1 MNERIRLEIVRMSY
15 GGASQRRIA
24 RALGL
29 ARKTVAR
36 ILQQHELQRAGTIVK
51 KTTRRPRLLDLYE
64 EAIAEL
70 LERYPDITAVRLH
83 EELTRK
89 GFRGGYSI
97 VKDHLRAVRPRPLVK
112 PVVRFETAPGVQA
125 QMDYSPYTIHF
136 LSEGVRKVYAFSYI
150 LAFSRRQ
157 YVRFVESQQL
167 LTTLREHVRAFEHL
181 GGCAASCLYDNM
193 KVVVTGFDGSQP
205 LFNTRFLAFATHY
218 GFQPRLCRPYRPQTK
233 GKVERPF
240 YFLQTNLLNARSFST
255 LEHLNE
261 VTRAWLAEVADQ
273 RIHRHTQRRPI
284 ELYEQEKPHLVSLPD
299 HPFDT
304 SEVVY
309 RTVMPEGY
317 VAYLQN
323 LYSVPWN
330 YIGALLPV
338 RITETELIIY
348 KPDVDVNPL
357 ARHELFPRAVSGKK
371 RTEKKH
377 RPPSSLRHRLEI
389 LRKRFAELGDTA
401 GEFFDELV
409 RRRRNGKD
417 EAYRILALMTTYRGE
432 DLRAALERAFRY
444 RAFSV
449 SAIERILTAQAQPK
463 TTLETLSEKA
473 REHIDELLQQ
483 TPIEPRSTQE
493 YQNLLEPNPGVE
505 NDERQEDNDKEPD
518 DF

>member
-36 ILQQHELQRAGTIVK
+36 ILKQHELQRAGAVVQ
-51 KTTRRPRLLDLYE
+51 KTTRRPRLLDPYE
-64 EAIAEL
+64 ETMAEL

-83 EELTRK
+83 EELVRK

-97 VKDHLRAVRPRPLVK
+97 VKERLRSLRPKPLVR

-136 LSEGVRKVYAFSYI
+136 ASEGVRKVYAFSYI

-167 LTTLREHVRAFEHL
+167 PTTLREHVRAFEYL
-181 GGCAASCLYDNM
+181 EGCAATCLYDNM

-205 LFNTRFLAFATHY
+205 LFNTRFVAFATHY
-218 GFQPRLCRPYRPQTK
+218 GFQPQLCKPYRPQTK

-240 YFLQTNLLNARSFST
+240 HFLETNLLNARSFST

-273 RIHRHTQRRPI
+273 RIHRHTNKRPI
-284 ELYEQEKPHLVSLPD
+284 ELHEQEKPYLIPLPE

-309 RTVMPEGY
+309 RSVMSEGY

-338 RITETELIIY
+338 RITETELIVY

-357 ARHELFPRAVSGKK
+357 ARHELYPRAVSGKK
-371 RTEKKH
+371 RTDKKH
-377 RPPSSLRHRLEI
+377 RPPSSLRHRLEL

-401 GEFFDELV
+401 RDFFDELV

-417 EAYRILALMTTYRGE
+417 EAYRILALMTTYRAE

-473 REHIDELLQQ
+473 REHIDELLRQ

-493 YQNLLEPNPGVE
+493 YQNLLEPNPGVDH
-505 NDERQEDNDKEPD
+505 DER
-518 DF
+518 

>member
-1 MNERIRLEIVRMSY
+1 MNERIRLEVIRMSY

-36 ILQQHELQRAGTIVK
+36 ILKQHELQRSGTVVR
-51 KTTRRPRLLDLYE
+51 KTTRRPRLLDPYE
-64 EAIAEL
+64 ETIAEL
-70 LERYPDITAVRLH
+70 LERYSDITAVRLH
-83 EELTRK
+83 EELVRM
-89 GFRGGYSI
+89 GFRGGYTV
-97 VKDHLRAVRPRPLVK
+97 VKDRLRAVRPRPLVK

-136 LSEGVRKVYAFSYI
+136 ASEGVRKVYAFSYI

-167 LTTLREHVRAFEHL
+167 ATTLREHVRAFEHL
-181 GGCAASCLYDNM
+181 SGCAASCLYDNM
-193 KVVVTGFDGSQP
+193 KVVVAGFDGSQP

-240 YFLQTNLLNARSFST
+240 HFIETNLLNARSFST

-261 VTRAWLAEVADQ
+261 VTRAWLAEVADK
-273 RIHRHTQRRPI
+273 RIHRHTQKRPI
-284 ELYEQEKPHLVSLPD
+284 ELYEQEKPHLLPLPE

-330 YIGALLPV
+330 TIGSLLPV
-338 RITETELIIY
+338 RITETELIAY

-371 RTEKKH
+371 RTDKKH
-377 RPPSSLRHRLEI
+377 RPPTSLRHRLEL
-389 LRKRFAELGDTA
+389 LRKRFAELSDTA

-409 RRRRNGKD
+409 RRKRFGKD
-417 EAYRILALMTTYRGE
+417 EAYRILALTTTYRVE
-432 DLRAALERAFRY
+432 DLRSALERAFRY
-444 RAFSV
+444 RAFSL
-449 SAIERILTAQAQPK
+449 SAIERILAAQAQPK
-463 TTLETLSEKA
+463 TTRETLSEKA
-473 REHIDELLQQ
+473 REQIDELLRQ
-483 TPIEPRSTQE
+483 TPIEPRSTKE
-493 YQNLLEPNPGVE
+493 YQNLLEPGV
-505 NDERQEDNDKEPD
+505 NDDEKKDDNNEDLD
-518 DF
+518 DV

>member
-1 MNERIRLEIVRMSY
+1 MNERIRLEVIRMSY

-36 ILQQHELQRAGTIVK
+36 ILKQHELQRSGTVVR
-51 KTTRRPRLLDLYE
+51 KTTRRPRLLDPYE
-64 EAIAEL
+64 ETMAEL
-70 LERYPDITAVRLH
+70 IERYPDITAVRLH
-83 EELTRK
+83 EELVRM
-89 GFRGGYSI
+89 GFRGGYTV
-97 VKDHLRAVRPRPLVK
+97 VKDRLRAVRPRPLVK

-136 LSEGVRKVYAFSYI
+136 PSEGVRKVYAFSYI

-167 LTTLREHVRAFEHL
+167 STTLREHVRAFEHL
-181 GGCAASCLYDNM
+181 GGCAATCLYDNM

-240 YFLQTNLLNARSFST
+240 HFIQTNLLNARSFST

-273 RIHRHTQRRPI
+273 RIHRHTQKRPI
-284 ELYEQEKPHLVSLPD
+284 ELYEQEKPHLLPLPE

-330 YIGALLPV
+330 TIGALLPV
-338 RITETELIIY
+338 RITETELIAY

-371 RTEKKH
+371 RTDKKH
-377 RPPSSLRHRLEI
+377 RPPSSLRHRLEL

-401 GEFFDELV
+401 REFFDELV
-409 RRRRNGKD
+409 RRRRFGKD
-417 EAYRILALMTTYRGE
+417 EAYRILALITTYRAE

-444 RAFSV
+444 RAFSL
-449 SAIERILTAQAQPK
+449 SAIERILAAQAQPK
-463 TTLETLSEKA
+463 TTRETLSEKA
-473 REHIDELLQQ
+473 REQIDELLRQ
-483 TPIEPRSTQE
+483 TPIEPRSTKE
-493 YQNLLEPNPGVE
+493 YQNLLEPGVKD
-505 NDERQEDNDKEPD
+505 DEKKDDNNKEPD
-518 DF
+518 DV

>member
-1 MNERIRLEIVRMSY
+1 MNERIRLEVVRMSY

-24 RALGL
+24 GALGL
-29 ARKTVAR
+29 ARKTVAK
-36 ILQQHELQRAGTIVK
+36 ILKQHELQRAGTLVR
-51 KTTRRPRLLDLYE
+51 KTTRRPRLLDPYE
-64 EAIAEL
+64 EAMAEL

-83 EELTRK
+83 EELVGK
-89 GFRGGYSI
+89 GFRGGYTVI
-97 VKDHLRAVRPRPLVK
+97 KDRLRAVRPRPLVR

-136 LSEGVRKVYAFSYI
+136 ASEGVRKVYAFSYI

-167 LTTLREHVRAFEHL
+167 PTTLREHVRAFEHL
-181 GGCAASCLYDNM
+181 GGCAATCLYDNM

-205 LFNTRFLAFATHY
+205 LFNTRFVAFATHY
-218 GFQPRLCRPYRPQTK
+218 GFQPQLCRPYRPQTK

-240 YFLQTNLLNARSFST
+240 YFLETNLLNARSFST

-273 RIHRHTQRRPI
+273 RIHRHTHKRPI
-284 ELYEQEKPHLVSLPD
+284 ELHEQEKPHLLPLPD

-338 RITETELIIY
+338 RVTDTELIVY
-348 KPDVDVNPL
+348 KPDVDSNPL
-357 ARHELFPRAVSGKK
+357 ARHELFTRAVSGKK
-371 RTEKKH
+371 RSDKKH
-377 RPPSSLRHRLEI
+377 RPPTSLRHRLEL

-409 RRRRNGKD
+409 RRRRFGKD
-417 EAYRILALMTTYRGE
+417 EAYRILALTTTYRGE
-432 DLRAALERAFRY
+432 DLCAALERAFRY
-444 RAFSV
+444 RAFSL
-449 SAIERILTAQAQPK
+449 SAIERILAAQAQPK
-463 TTLETLSEKA
+463 TTLETLSEKT
-473 REHIDELLQQ
+473 REQLDELLRQ
-483 TPIEPRSTQE
+483 TPIEPRSTKE
-493 YQNLLEPNPGVE
+493 YQNLLEPNLGVDD
-505 NDERQEDNDKEPD
+505 DERQEDNNQESD

>member
-1 MNERIRLEIVRMSY
+1 MNERIRLEVIRMSY

-24 RALGL
+24 HALGL
-29 ARKTVAR
+29 ARKTVAKV
-36 ILQQHELQRAGTIVK
+36 LKEHELQRTGAVVR
-51 KTTRRPRLLDLYE
+51 KTTRRPRLLDPYE
-64 EAIAEL
+64 EAMAEM

-83 EELTRK
+83 EELLQK
-89 GFRGGYSI
+89 GFRGGYTV
-97 VKDHLRAVRPRPLVK
+97 VKDRLRAVRPRPLVK

-125 QMDYSPYTIHF
+125 QMDYSQYTIHF

-167 LTTLREHVRAFEHL
+167 TTTLREHVRAFEHL
-181 GGCAASCLYDNM
+181 GGCAVTCLYDNM

-205 LFNTRFLAFATHY
+205 LFNTRFLSFATHY
-218 GFQPRLCRPYRPQTK
+218 GFQPQLCRPYRPQTK

-240 YFLQTNLLNARSFST
+240 YFLETNLLNARSFST

-273 RIHRHTQRRPI
+273 RIHRHTQKRPI
-284 ELYEQEKPHLVSLPD
+284 ELYEQEKPHLLPLPE

-309 RTVMPEGY
+309 RTVMAEGF

-338 RITETELIIY
+338 KITETELIVY

-371 RTEKKH
+371 RTDKKH
-377 RPPSSLRHRLEI
+377 RPPTSLRHRLEL

-409 RRRRNGKD
+409 RRRRFGKD
-417 EAYRILALMTTYRGE
+417 EAYRILALTTTYRAE

-444 RAFSV
+444 RAFSL
-449 SAIERILTAQAQPK
+449 SAIERILAAQAQPK

-473 REHIDELLQQ
+473 REHIDELLRQ
-483 TPIEPRSTQE
+483 TTIEPRSTQE
-493 YQNLLEPNPGVE
+493 YQNLLDPGV
-505 NDERQEDNDKEPD
+505 NDDERKQDNNEEPD

>member
-1 MNERIRLEIVRMSY
+1 MNERIRLEVVRMSY

-24 RALGL
+24 GALGL
-29 ARKTVAR
+29 ARKTVAK
-36 ILQQHELQRAGTIVK
+36 ILKQHELERTGTVVS
-51 KTTRRPRLLDLYE
+51 KTTRRPRLLDPYE
-64 EAIAEL
+64 ETMTEM

-89 GFRGGYSI
+89 GFRGGYTV
-97 VKDHLRAVRPRPLVK
+97 VKDRLRAVRPRPLVQ

-125 QMDYSPYTIHF
+125 QMDYSPHTIHF
-136 LSEGVRKVYAFSYI
+136 ASEGVRKVYAFSYI

-167 LTTLREHVRAFEHL
+167 TTTLREHVRAFEHL

-218 GFQPRLCRPYRPQTK
+218 GFQPRLCRPHRPQTK

-240 YFLQTNLLNARSFST
+240 YFLETNLLNARSFST

-273 RIHRHTQRRPI
+273 RIHRHTQKRPI
-284 ELYEQEKPHLVSLPD
+284 ELYEQEKPHLLPLPD

-330 YIGALLPV
+330 TIGALLPV
-338 RITETELIIY
+338 RITETELIVY
-348 KPDVDVNPL
+348 KPNVDSSPL
-357 ARHELFPRAVSGKK
+357 ARHELFPKAVCGKK
-371 RTEKKH
+371 RTDKKH
-377 RPPSSLRHRLEI
+377 RPPTSLRHRLEL
-389 LRKRFAELGDTA
+389 LRKRFAELGDTP
-401 GEFFDELV
+401 EKFFDELV
-409 RRRRNGKD
+409 RRRRFGKD
-417 EAYRILALMTTYRGE
+417 EAYRILALTTTYRGE

-444 RAFSV
+444 RAFSL
-449 SAIERILTAQAQPK
+449 SAIERILAAQAQPK
-463 TTLETLSEKA
+463 TTLETLSEKT
-473 REHIDELLQQ
+473 REQIDALLRQ

-493 YQNLLEPNPGVE
+493 YQNLLDSNLGV
-505 NDERQEDNDKEPD
+505 NDDEEDNNEEPD

>member
-1 MNERIRLEIVRMSY
+1 MNERIRLEVIRMSY

-29 ARKTVAR
+29 ARKTVAK
-36 ILQQHELQRAGTIVK
+36 ILREHELQRTGTVVL
-51 KTTRRPRLLDLYE
+51 KTTRRPRLLDPYE
-64 EAIAEL
+64 ETIAEL

-83 EELTRK
+83 EELVRK
-89 GFRGGYSI
+89 GFRGGYTV
-97 VKDHLRAVRPRPLVK
+97 VKDRLRTLRPRPLVK

-136 LSEGVRKVYAFSYI
+136 VSEGARKVYAFSYI
-150 LAFSRRQ
+150 LGFSRRQ

-167 LTTLREHVRAFEHL
+167 ATTLREHVRAFEHL
-181 GGCAASCLYDNM
+181 SGCAATCLYDNM

-205 LFNTRFLAFATHY
+205 LFNTRFLVFATHY
-218 GFQPRLCRPYRPQTK
+218 GFQPRLCKPHRPQTK

-240 YFLQTNLLNARSFST
+240 HFIETNLLNARSFST

-273 RIHRHTQRRPI
+273 RIHRHTQKRPI
-284 ELYEQEKPHLVSLPD
+284 ELYEQEKPHLLPLPE

-330 YIGALLPV
+330 TIGALVPV
-338 RITETELIIY
+338 RITETELIVY
-348 KPDVDVNPL
+348 KPDVDVDPL
-357 ARHELFPRAVSGKK
+357 ARHELFPRAVSGKRRIDK
-371 RTEKKH
+371 RH
-377 RPPSSLRHRLEI
+377 RPPTSLRHRLEL

-401 GEFFDELV
+401 VEFFDELV
-409 RRRRNGKD
+409 HRRRFGKD
-417 EAYRILALMTTYRGE
+417 EAYRILALSTTYRAE

-444 RAFSV
+444 RAFSL

-473 REHIDELLQQ
+473 REQIDELLRQ
-483 TPIEPRSTQE
+483 TPVQPRSTKE
-493 YQNLLEPNPGVE
+493 YQSLLEPGVK
-505 NDERQEDNDKEPD
+505 NDDKKDQNNDKPD
-518 DF
+518 DV